1 MMQLLSSE
9 TEKKKEGEEEE
20 EEEEGE
26 EGDSSV
32 WTMMNIFNEKKWGQ
46 DNVNNI
52 LPLA

>member
-20 EEEEGE
+20 EEG
-26 EGDSSV
+26 EGDSSM